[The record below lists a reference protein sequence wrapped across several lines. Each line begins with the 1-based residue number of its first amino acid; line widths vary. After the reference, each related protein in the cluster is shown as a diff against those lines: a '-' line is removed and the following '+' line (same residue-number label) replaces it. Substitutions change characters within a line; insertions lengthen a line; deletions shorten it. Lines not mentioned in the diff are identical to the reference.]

1 MAEDRRAMER
11 ADGYVQHILSS
22 QDRDGYLG
30 VFAPDLR
37 FARPGDLWT
46 QTCLMRGLLAYAE
59 LAGDARVFEAVKRA
73 ANLTVGVYGPG
84 KQPVPLQPEAKGL
97 PHDLMISDVMERLFE
112 LSGDVRYRDFTAWIY
127 QDLSARQR
135 DADTSLAP
143 LLDRN
148 AEFTGHGANT
158 YETMRVPL
166 WLWMATGR
174 ADLGRAWR
182 NALDKLKRYTEP
194 SGSAVSQ
201 EFISRLSPDPSA
213 TEYEYCAT
221 KEIQLTLES
230 ALQKTGEAAL
240 GDWIERIWFNAAQ
253 GSRLP
258 DGSAVS
264 YLTSENRLHCD
275 GMSPDGA
282 HADPDN
288 KFSPTH
294 ADIAVCCNPNAANV
308 APLYVRGMWMRAAG
322 GGLAALLYGPSTV
335 ATTVDGVRVHIEERT
350 NYPFDNVVEIEIRP
364 EREAEFPILLRDPGW
379 SMGTAMRAS
388 GARIGREGDYWI
400 VRKKWK
406 AGDTVSL
413 SFTPAVREV
422 PAANGEIA
430 LQYGALLFAQ
440 RIEAQ
445 KRRVKSY
452 AVAGFEDSH
461 YLAVP
466 GKYEP
471 LALEARSRWRAFG
484 MKAVPAKSGN
494 PLRPFDEP
502 MVLLQGTMLR
512 QSDGAEVEVA
522 LVPLGNAPTL
532 RRLTFPVLP

>member
-1 MAEDRRAMER
+1 MKPGGQGPERPARQIDFHSAVWAFECEPNAVLAARQARRFYAK
-11 ADGYVQHILSS
+11 A
-22 QDRDGYLG
+22 
-30 VFAPDLR
+30 A
-37 FARPGDLWT
+37 
-46 QTCLMRGLLAYAE
+46 LLA
-59 LAGDARVFEAVKRA
+59 V
-73 ANLTVGVYGPG
+73 
-84 KQPVPLQPEAKGL
+84 QSVPLQPEAKGL

-127 QDLSARQR
+127 QDLSAQQR

-364 EREAEFPILLRDPGW
+364 EREAGFPILLRDLGW

-406 AGDTVSL
+406 AGDTAEPEFHACGARGSGGEWGDCAAIWRA
-413 SFTPAVREV
+413 AVR
-422 PAANGEIA
+422 AANRGAKAEGEE
-430 LQYGALLFAQ
+430 LHG
-440 RIEAQ
+440 
-445 KRRVKSY
+445 
-452 AVAGFEDSH
+452 G
-461 YLAVP
+461 
-466 GKYEP
+466 G
-471 LALEARSRWRAFG
+471 
-484 MKAVPAKSGN
+484 
-494 PLRPFDEP
+494 
-502 MVLLQGTMLR
+502 
-512 QSDGAEVEVA
+512 
-522 LVPLGNAPTL
+522 L
-532 RRLTFPVLP
+532 RRQPLPGGAGKI